1 MGKIGPN
8 CSHLLTV
15 RAKEAEYFDPLAKSR
30 PLKVSPGD
38 VVDYFPWQSRQ
49 QQFESFSTKP
59 AICQIFAIRNEN

>member
-38 VVDYFPWQSRQ
+38 VVDYFPWN
-49 QQFESFSTKP
+49 KK
-59 AICQIFAIRNEN
+59 